1 MTPGQ
6 LTYDLQSPPTNP
18 WEDGI
23 PQDVIDKATNRLMA
37 RGITDPTDEQLTD
50 MCMVVWNDESEWER
64 EP

>member
-1 MTPGQ
+1 MIPGQ
-6 LTYDLQSPPTNP
+6 LTYDMQSPPPNP

-50 MCMVVWNDESEWER
+50 MCVVVWNDESEWER

>member
-1 MTPGQ
+1 MIPGQ
-6 LTYDLQSPPTNP
+6 ITYDLQYPPPNP

-23 PQDVIDKATNRLMA
+23 PHDVIDKATNRLMA